1 LILNNVYHIIIVK
14 PTIKLIIMI
23 TKAHFRALGNLK
35 LLMVL
40 PIILV
45 VIVTL
50 SSCGHKKKP
59 AENVTEIAPPPPPP
73 PPAPF
78 EKVEIMPVFTGGE
91 DALSKYIKTNIIYPE
106 EAKTKGIEG
115 IVTVKFVVNTDGSVS
130 DAKVM
135 QGIDASLD
143 AEAVRV
149 VNSLPKFEKPG
160 IQSGVAV
167 RVYYSLPIS
176 FTLK

>member
-1 LILNNVYHIIIVK
+1 MILNNVYNIIIVK
-14 PTIKLIIMI
+14 LIIKPIIMI

-40 PIILV
+40 PVILA

-73 PPAPF
+73 PAPF
-78 EKVEIMPVFTGGE
+78 EKVEIMPVFAGGQE
-91 DALSKYIKTNIIYPE
+91 ALLKYIETNVKFPE
-106 EAKTKGIEG
+106 EAKANGIEG
-115 IVTVKFVVNTDGSVS
+115 IVTIKFVVNADGSVS

-135 QGIDASLD
+135 QGVDASLD

-167 RVYYSLPIS
+167 PVYYSVPIS
-176 FTLK
+176 FKLK